1 MSIKQKWTEHL
12 EENKM
17 TYNEHMVFAMFYGVN
32 CLIAGFYLIVH
43 SLFPCFF
50 TTSGSDLVQKLS
62 ERFKKQH

>member
-1 MSIKQKWTEHL
+1 MSIKQKWTKHL

-50 TTSGSDLVQKLS
+50 TTEGGDLVQKLS
-62 ERFKKQH
+62 ETFKKQH